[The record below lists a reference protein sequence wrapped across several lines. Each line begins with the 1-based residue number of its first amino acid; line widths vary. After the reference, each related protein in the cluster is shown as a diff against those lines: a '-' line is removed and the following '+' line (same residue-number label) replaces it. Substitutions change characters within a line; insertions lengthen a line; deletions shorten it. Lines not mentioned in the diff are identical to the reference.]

1 MASVLDGLC
10 DRGVVELLE
19 HLLAVA
25 ETEADDIASA
35 LVAKSRD
42 VERIRR
48 NLAEAKA
55 QAAAREQFA
64 PRVSF
69 TLRETPAEEARA

>member
-25 ETEADDIASA
+25 ETEADDIAAA
-35 LVAKSRD
+35 LVAKSKNI
-42 VERIRR
+42 ETIRIE
-48 NLAEAKA
+48 LEQAKA

-69 TLRETPAEEARA
+69 TLREKPAEEARA